1 LETAE
6 GRTVTVMVCFTAAD
20 AEYCLPVHATRSVRA
35 AHEMISLPNPSPD
48 VSGMLPG
55 DPPLT
60 VISPLHSERGH
71 ILVIEAADKT
81 FGLLVDA
88 VTGLRRVDEADVG
101 PPPDGQDRPLISG
114 TLYSRGRVV
123 LVADPSALAGQL

>member
-1 LETAE
+1 MT
-6 GRTVTVMVCFTAAD
+6 TMVCFTAAR
-20 AEYCLPVHATRSVRA
+20 AEYCLPVQVARSVRTA
-35 AHEMISLPNPSPD
+35 DEMVSLPDPNPD
-48 VSGMLPG
+48 VAGMLPG

-71 ILVIEAADKT
+71 ILVIEAGNKT

-88 VTGLRRVDEADVG
+88 VTGLRRINDADLG
-101 PPPDGQDRPLISG
+101 PPPQGQGRPLISG
-114 TLYSRGRVV
+114 TLYSDGRMI